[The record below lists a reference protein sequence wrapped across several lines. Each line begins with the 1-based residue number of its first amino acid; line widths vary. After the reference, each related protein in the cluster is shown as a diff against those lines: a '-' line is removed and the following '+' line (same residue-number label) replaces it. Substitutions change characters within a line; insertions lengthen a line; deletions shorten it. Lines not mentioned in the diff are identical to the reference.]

1 MKNSDYEIV
10 QMLRGHAESLMEQ
23 STSATW
29 RQRRR
34 SGAGRAMP
42 RGGPLPQ
49 RARSI
54 GPPGLICDF
63 LPRYLTIISPD
74 IPDISCAAQTYLY
87 VPGTVNV

>member
-1 MKNSDYEIV
+1 MKNSDYEIF

-23 STSATW
+23 ATSATGASGGAVG
-29 RQRRR
+29 QDRRCPE
-34 SGAGRAMP
+34 AA
-42 RGGPLPQ
+42 LPP

-54 GPPGLICDF
+54 GPPGLIFDF

>member
-23 STSATW
+23 ATSATW

-42 RGGPLPQ
+42 RGGPPPAGSLYRSAWPDFATFS
-49 RARSI
+49 RA
-54 GPPGLICDF
+54 
-63 LPRYLTIISPD
+63 T
-74 IPDISCAAQTYLY
+74 
-87 VPGTVNV
+87 